1 MTRSTRDRQAVAEVF
16 LSVLVARSPT
26 GFGTE
31 PAACVSNGSV
41 SYPVQSDSGPLRY
54 GSCASLVAVEVKI
67 SLFFFCAH
75 YLFRARTG
83 VGFSPVSSQEKMNHL
98 R

>member
-1 MTRSTRDRQAVAEVF
+1 MR
-16 LSVLVARSPT
+16 
-26 GFGTE
+26 
-31 PAACVSNGSV
+31 ACVRAYREDAESNGSV

-67 SLFFFCAH
+67 SLFFFCTH
-75 YLFRARTG
+75 YLFRARIG

>member
-31 PAACVSNGSV
+31 PAACVRACVRIERTPNRMEAYRIRFSRIADRFV
-41 SYPVQSDSGPLRY
+41 MDLVQ
-54 GSCASLVAVEVKI
+54 A
-67 SLFFFCAH
+67 
-75 YLFRARTG
+75 
-83 VGFSPVSSQEKMNHL
+83 
-98 R
+98 

>member
-31 PAACVSNGSV
+31 PAACVRIERTPNRMEAYRIRFSRIADRFV
-41 SYPVQSDSGPLRY
+41 MDLVQ
-54 GSCASLVAVEVKI
+54 A
-67 SLFFFCAH
+67 
-75 YLFRARTG
+75 
-83 VGFSPVSSQEKMNHL
+83 
-98 R
+98 